1 VRWRRD
7 DPRRDRM
14 NVATLAPMHVGER
27 AGRVRSQLAAAGC
40 DALVVTRLANV
51 RYLTGFT
58 GSAGVVLV
66 TEDDLVL
73 LTDGRYTTQSREQV
87 DAAGVTATIEIA
99 ASQALQVEQIGA
111 RCAPG
116 TRIGLE
122 AHGITWAQQRS
133 FTAALSGRTLVP
145 TEEIVERL
153 RRVKEA
159 GEVARIRAACAIA
172 DDALAATL
180 PMLEDR
186 PTERQFALALEVAM
200 RERGASGTS
209 FDTIVASGPNG
220 AMPHARPGDRPIGR
234 GELVVIDFGC
244 IVDGYCS
251 DMTRTVSLGD
261 PGAEARRLWDVV
273 RESQE
278 AGRAAVAEGVE
289 CAAVDRASR
298 AVIEDAGW
306 GELFSHGTGHGVGL
320 EIHESPR
327 VAKTASGTLDA
338 GTVVTVEP
346 GVYLPGVG
354 GVRIEDTVVVTA
366 TGSDS
371 LTGFPKSL
379 LVEV

>member
-1 VRWRRD
+1 MDV
-7 DPRRDRM
+7 
-14 NVATLAPMHVGER
+14 
-27 AGRVRSQLAAAGC
+27 AGRVERARAQLVEAGC
-40 DALVVTRLANV
+40 DALVVTRLPNI

-58 GSAGVVLV
+58 GSAGMVLV
-66 TEDDLVL
+66 TPEGLVL

-87 DAAGVTATIEIA
+87 AAAGVDATVEIV
-99 ASQALQVEQIGA
+99 ASQALQLEQIEA

-116 TRIGLE
+116 TRVGFE
-122 AHGITWAQQRS
+122 AHGVTWAQQRS
-133 FTAALSGRTLVP
+133 FAAALEARTLVP
-145 TEEIVERL
+145 TEGIVEGL
-153 RRVKEA
+153 RRIKEP

-172 DDALAATL
+172 DDALQATL
-180 PMLEDR
+180 PILADR
-186 PTERQFALALEVAM
+186 PTEQQFALALEVGM

-220 AMPHARPGDRPIGR
+220 AMPHARPSARPIEP

-261 PGAEARRLWDVV
+261 PGPDARRLWDVV

-278 AGRAAVAEGVE
+278 AGRAAVVEGVE

-298 AVIEDAGW
+298 EVIDDAGW

-338 GTVVTVEP
+338 GVVVTVEP

-366 TGSDS
+366 TGAEA
-371 LTGFPKSL
+371 LTEFPKSL
-379 LVEV
+379 IVEA